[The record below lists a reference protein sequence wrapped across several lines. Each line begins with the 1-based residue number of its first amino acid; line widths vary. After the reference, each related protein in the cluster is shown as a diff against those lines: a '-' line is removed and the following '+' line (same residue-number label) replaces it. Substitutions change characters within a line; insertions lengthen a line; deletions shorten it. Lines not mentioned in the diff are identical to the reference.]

1 MLTIPGLMLAACG
14 SSTGVVE
21 IGEDNNPGFDDSV
34 GDEADDPLD
43 DIDWTGATLQVLSP
57 SAGEVLPYGE
67 TTVFAAEVLDLEG
80 NPTPFEALEWVSS
93 VGDWSAQGPEL
104 EVDDLDAGQHT
115 IWVEAVLPDGT
126 RLNSSLGGIRVQHPD
141 AGTYVGNLVVD
152 IAGEFNELP
161 ITASCVGAAVLE
173 IDAYG
178 ETATGE
184 STCVVG
190 LLGFSTEA
198 IHVFDFEVFGDEVG
212 GMVSLDLTF
221 FQIEF
226 DVTGL
231 LGDELISADWEAD
244 YAGLVD
250 VTGTMELER
259 VSTEVDFNE

>member
-1 MLTIPGLMLAACG
+1 LVLAACG

-21 IGEDNNPGFDDSV
+21 IGEGNNPGFDDSV
-34 GDEADDPLD
+34 GDQADDPLD